1 MICDHL
7 VEYYLPSFLTCSLE
21 VPWALINLFK
31 VSPILEIRLSIIYNL
46 LSVILFSWGVHWVRD
61 TDDVRELLTLLID
74 ALEILVK
81 GGVEGNTTV
90 NFPSSVSGITLGNV
104 QQSTKQYFK
113 TKLALAVL
121 IILIST
127 YLLFGEYSCILILL
141 TTLVLGSVRSASCSS
156 MKSWGYLD
164 VPIQMRGSKPG
175 SGLLRTSYLNI
186 IFGITN

>member
-1 MICDHL
+1 M
-7 VEYYLPSFLTCSLE
+7 
-21 VPWALINLFK
+21 
-31 VSPILEIRLSIIYNL
+31 
-46 LSVILFSWGVHWVRD
+46 HWVRD